1 MRVAGLGLLLAY
13 ASWAVS
19 CGGGSGNGGTSSCLY
34 SFTSGAAG
42 EAPAAAA
49 SCREW
54 KGASDQVAA
63 RQQDCASAAGP
74 TDGGLTVSSMFSL
87 GPCPVANIVGGC
99 RDTVGGITYT
109 DWYYGPDQPTVAEVM
124 AACAEEAETFVP
136 AP

>member
-1 MRVAGLGLLLAY
+1 MRVAGLGLLLAC
-13 ASWAVS
+13 AISAVS
-19 CGGGSGNGGTSSCLY
+19 CGRGGAGGTSSCLY
-34 SFTSGAAG
+34 TFASGPG
-42 EAPAAAA
+42 DQPPADAT

-63 RQQDCASAAGP
+63 RQQDCDSAAGP
-74 TDGGLTVSSMFSL
+74 ADGGITVHSMFSE

-109 DWYYGPDQPTVAEVM
+109 DWYYGPNLPAVEVA
-124 AACAEEAETFVP
+124 AACAEEGASFVP